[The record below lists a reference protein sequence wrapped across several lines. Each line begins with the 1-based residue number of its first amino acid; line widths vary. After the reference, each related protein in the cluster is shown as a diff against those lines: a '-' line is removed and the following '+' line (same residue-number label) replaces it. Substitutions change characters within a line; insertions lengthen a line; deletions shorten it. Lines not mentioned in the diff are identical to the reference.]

1 MSFIK
6 LRKARKSLKGRGD
19 GQMLFISF
27 FPAYFLVSFYQL
39 PLHHRG
45 SNKIML
51 DGVEASLLFGL
62 VFIAALVQF
71 FERSRLEL
79 ITGSSVIRL
88 FVILNALLMVLVMVS
103 AVLDETVI
111 AMSLGLLFTLFYLC
125 QHVERNK

>member
-1 MSFIK
+1 
-6 LRKARKSLKGRGD
+6 
-19 GQMLFISF
+19 
-27 FPAYFLVSFYQL
+27 
-39 PLHHRG
+39 
-45 SNKIML
+45 ML

-111 AMSLGLLFTLFYLC
+111 AMSLGSLFTLFYLC